1 MKTTKRTSRRDAR
14 DQGEN
19 RKALEV
25 KVISD
30 RKEVK
35 RFDELLG
42 EQHYIGKAK
51 PTGDFLRQ
59 VVVLEGEWVGLFAW
73 GAACYSIKDR
83 DEWIGWTN
91 TQRAERQ
98 KLVVQNR
105 RFLSLLERGKH
116 PNQASRMLGAAVRML
131 PEQWEKQFGYRPLLA
146 ETFTDI
152 EQFEGTCYKASG
164 WEPVGMSKGYGRH
177 RGEFYIRNDRPKKLW
192 LKELC
197 ADSRE
202 LLCGPQ
208 LPAAYQAGGQS
219 NAHGVMPLDMAQ
231 CRSLMETL
239 QRVPDPRAKN
249 SQFRIGSILSIV
261 AMALLSGCR
270 DLAAI
275 HRFGQRL
282 SQRQRAQIGLPLK
295 QRGKRFYKI
304 PSYGVYYKILGA
316 LDVDAFAGVL
326 SEWLRAHHG
335 SLPGALAMDGKMI
348 RDTIGVVSLVDHDT
362 GVPVAMSL
370 MSQKEGEGERCEMKV
385 AEKLLRDSPTLEGK
399 VVSADPLH
407 AQKPHASE
415 VVEKGGDYLVQIKG
429 NRPKLHKQAQQ
440 TVSTLSP
447 LLSKTKK
454 DTAGLNEDESTSPTS
469 NR

>member
-1 MKTTKRTSRRDAR
+1 MKTTLSTSSRDSRKKGA
-14 DQGEN
+14 N

-25 KVISD
+25 AVITA
-30 RKEVK
+30 RKEVA

-42 EQHYIGKAK
+42 EHHYIGKAR

-59 VVVLEGEWVGLFAW
+59 VILLDGQWAGLFAW

-83 DEWIGWTN
+83 DQWIGWTN

-131 PEQWEKQFGYRPLLA
+131 PEQWEKQFGYRPVLA

-192 LKELC
+192 LKELE
-197 ADSRE
+197 ANARE
-202 LLCGPQ
+202 LLCGPE
-208 LPAAYQAGGQS
+208 LPAACRAGGHS
-219 NAHGVMPLDMAQ
+219 NAHGVMPLKMVQ

-239 QRVPDPRAKN
+239 QSVPDPRAKN
-249 SQFRIGSILSIV
+249 SQFRIGSILSIL

-282 SQRQRAQIGLPLK
+282 TQRQRAQIGLPLK
-295 QRGKRFYKI
+295 QRGKRFRKI
-304 PSYGVYYKILGA
+304 PSYSVYYKLLAA
-316 LDVDAFAGVL
+316 LDTDAFARVL
-326 SEWLRAHHG
+326 SEWLQAHHG

-348 RDTIGVVSLVDHDT
+348 RDTIGVVSLVDHET

-385 AEKLLRDSPTLEGK
+385 GEKILRESPSLEGK
-399 VVSADPLH
+399 VVSTDPLH
-407 AQKPHASE
+407 AQRAHASE

-429 NRPKLHKQAQQ
+429 NRPKLYQQAQK
-440 TVSTLSP
+440 TVATLSP
-447 LLSKTKK
+447 LLTKTKK
-454 DTAGLNEDESTSPTS
+454 DTAELNEDGFTSPTS